1 MGKSQWLEI
10 WGLGPLP
17 RLLRRRLLPLHRHS
31 DQAEVDAL
39 VRRLAARLASMRNEG
54 GDG

>member
-17 RLLRRRLLPLHRHS
+17 RLLRRRLLPLQRHS

-39 VRRLAARLASMRNEG
+39 VRRLARRLASARNEVEEG
-54 GDG
+54 